1 MAPGELLM
9 IDATTTNLPKN
20 FTDRPAAVRRET
32 GGIA

>member
-1 MAPGELLM
+1 M
-9 IDATTTNLPKN
+9 IDATTRKLPKN